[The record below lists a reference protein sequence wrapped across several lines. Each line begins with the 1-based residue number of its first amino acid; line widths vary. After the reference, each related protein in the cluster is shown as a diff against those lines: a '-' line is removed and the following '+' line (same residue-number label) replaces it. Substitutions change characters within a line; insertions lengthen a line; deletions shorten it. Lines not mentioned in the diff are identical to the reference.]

1 MYQDGGED
9 LTALERQL
17 LMGLNGDE
25 AAAYAVKQVNPD
37 VVAAYPITPQ
47 TIIVERFSEYVANG
61 LVETEF
67 VSVESEHSALSCCIG
82 AAAAGAR
89 AFTATSSQGLALMWE
104 MTYIASALRLPIVMA
119 VANRALSAPINI
131 HNDHSDAMGAR
142 DSGWIQIWCENSQEV
157 YDACIEAWKMGEHPD
172 VQLPVMVNLDGFTLS
187 HTLENVMTLPD
198 EEVSEFVGERRFM
211 RVRGHLGEADFR
223 LDPEN
228 PITMGPL
235 DLPDFYYEH
244 KLQQVEALKAA
255 LRAIPEVD
263 DEYHRVSGRRYGFL
277 HPYRLED
284 AELALIGLG
293 STMGTVMH
301 VVDEL
306 REEGVR
312 AGALKLRVFR
322 PFPEEALKE
331 AIMGIPAVGIL
342 DRAISFGAPGGPL
355 YMEVKTTLY
364 EEEERPILVNYIHG
378 LGGRDTTPDLIRA
391 IYKDLDRARARG
403 GAEEKVIYAGVRG

>member
-157 YDACIEAWKMGEHPD
+157 YDACIEAWRMGEHPD

>member
-1 MYQDGGED
+1 MMG
-9 LTALERQL
+9 LEKQI

-47 TIIVERFSEYVANG
+47 TIIVERFSEYVADG
-61 LVETEF
+61 LVDTEF
-67 VSVESEHSALSCCIG
+67 VSVESEHSALSCCVG

-89 AFTATSSQGLALMWE
+89 AFTATAANGLALMWE
-104 MTYIASALRLPIVMA
+104 ITYIASGLRLPIVMA

-157 YDACIEAWKMGEHPD
+157 YDACIEAWRIGEHPE

-198 EEVSEFVGERRFM
+198 ETVRSFVGERGFI
-211 RVRGHLGEADFR
+211 RVKGHMGEAEFR
-223 LDPEN
+223 LDPES
-228 PITMGPL
+228 PLTIGPL

-244 KLQQVEALKAA
+244 KLQQVEAMEGALKA
-255 LRAIPEVD
+255 IPQVD
-263 DEYHRVSGRRYGFL
+263 EEYWKVSGRRYGL
-277 HPYRLED
+277 LQPYRLDD

-301 VVDEL
+301 VADEL
-306 REEGVR
+306 RDEGVK
-312 AGALKLRVFR
+312 AGALKLRIFR
-322 PFPEEALKE
+322 PFPEEALRDVIGGVP
-331 AIMGIPAVGIL
+331 AIGVL

-355 YMEVKTTLY
+355 YQEVKAALY
-364 EEEERPILVNYIHG
+364 EEDERPLVANYIHG
-378 LGGRDTTPDLIRA
+378 LGGRDTPPDLIRS
-391 IYKDLDRARARG
+391 IYKSLDRARSRG
-403 GAEEKVIYAGVRG
+403 KVEEKVVYAGVRR